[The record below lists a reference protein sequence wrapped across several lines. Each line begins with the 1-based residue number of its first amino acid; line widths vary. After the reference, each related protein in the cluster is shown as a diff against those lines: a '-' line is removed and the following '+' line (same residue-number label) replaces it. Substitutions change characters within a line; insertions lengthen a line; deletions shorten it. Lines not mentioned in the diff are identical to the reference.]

1 MSTPRP
7 PARQRKWAPKV
18 RTGCKS
24 CKVRKKKCD
33 ETKPHCLRC
42 LKGKFSCDGYATPKP
57 WVFEPERT
65 EQYDGGAGEAM
76 LTVDL
81 AQSTENASV
90 SPNSRS
96 ATTSLIDTTCF
107 EHATSLVSDMTYFEP
122 NTTSLFNV
130 PCFEPVTATHTLLSG
145 SASAEGDC
153 LSLPFDEQEHE
164 QGLQYRNRYESSNA
178 IFMRHGARHT
188 NHSVVTSTTRHATTV
203 AQHLSLMQPSTP
215 WSSELDRNFC
225 QYFLLEFAPLLATTS
240 QWRYFWQAAVP
251 QAAWLNPS
259 INHAVIVVAAT
270 YESRRSGIDRTELI
284 LHRTNLAIRGFAA
297 DSVSP
302 DEALIMCRL
311 FSSIAQCQKDVRTA
325 AMHMTSGQ
333 KILKE
338 ATRSGKAKSEIMR
351 IMAPTVLALTT
362 DEVGDDEDVGARFS
376 GDKWLAF
383 GVLKD
388 IRARYGRLL
397 HSWTE
402 EQWNGIDAP
411 ASGVLSIAWSTLT
424 QAFCSALYPDV
435 VVFGE
440 DDPVAPVWQ
449 IRFQLRNA
457 GRLLSLDELDVEFGV
472 LIHDLDC
479 HFGRLD
485 GRLRLSLELK
495 DRLKRLVENYVVQA
509 SVVEPRMT
517 AGTFWHQYTHQQ
529 CYIERHLER
538 LDHSL
543 PDDLPRLEGGRVSN
557 DDVIAES
564 TGGRVEGPGADFE
577 RKKREFYLEHVCH
590 HRSGFV
596 PLPSLRTGWRT
607 G

>member
-1 MSTPRP
+1 MPTPRP

-18 RTGCKS
+18 RTGCKT

-42 LKGKFSCDGYATPKP
+42 VKDKFTCDGYTTPKT
-57 WVFEPERT
+57 WVFEPT
-65 EQYDGGAGEAM
+65 SKQHDDGAGDA
-76 LTVDL
+76 TVTAEV
-81 AQSTENASV
+81 AQTTETASV

-96 ATTSLIDTTCF
+96 ATTSLSDTPGF
-107 EHATSLVSDMTYFEP
+107 EHATSLVTDRTYFEP
-122 NTTSLFNV
+122 TTTSVADV
-130 PCFEPVTATHTLLSG
+130 PCFEQGAATYVLSSG
-145 SASAEGDC
+145 SGSVGQDY
-153 LSLPFDEQEHE
+153 LSLPLVQQDHGRLGENYNDSTQPAS
-164 QGLQYRNRYESSNA
+164 LV
-178 IFMRHGARHT
+178 RHGERR
-188 NHSVVTSTTRHATTV
+188 SITV
-203 AQHLSLMQPSTP
+203 AEHLSMMQPSTP
-215 WSSELDRNFC
+215 WSSETDRNFC

-240 QWRYFWQAAVP
+240 QWRYFWHAAIP

-259 INHAVIVVAAT
+259 INHAVIAVAAT
-270 YESRRSGIDRTELI
+270 YESRRSGVDRTELI
-284 LHRTNLAIRGFAA
+284 LHRTNLAIREFAA

-302 DEALIMCRL
+302 DMALIMCRL
-311 FSSIAQCQKDVRTA
+311 FSSMAQCQGDVRTA

-333 KILKE
+333 KILRD
-338 ATRSGKAKSEIMR
+338 ATRSGKAKSEIMK

-362 DEVGDDEDVGARFS
+362 DEIGDDEDVGARFS
-376 GDKWLAF
+376 GDKWFAF
-383 GVLKD
+383 AVLKD
-388 IRARYGRLL
+388 IRTRYGRLL

-402 EQWNGIDAP
+402 EQWDGIDAP

-424 QAFCSALYPDV
+424 QAFSSALYPDV
-435 VVFGE
+435 VVFGP
-440 DDPVAPVWQ
+440 DDPVTPVWQ
-449 IRFQLRNA
+449 IRFQLRDA
-457 GRLLSLDELDVEFGV
+457 GRLLSLDELDVEFDV

-485 GRLRLSLELK
+485 GRLRLSEELK

-538 LDHSL
+538 LDQSL

-557 DDVIAES
+557 DDVISES
-564 TGGRVEGPGADFE
+564 TGGSVEGPGADLE
-577 RKKREFYLEHVCH
+577 RRKREYYLEHVCH

-596 PLPSLRTGWRT
+596 PLPSGGPTMGWMAERTRT
-607 G
+607 RLWVSTE